1 MPASR
6 TWSLLQKGPPSTQP
20 RRSWCTAHASQEAAK
35 DGLAGQL
42 LHLRWEQNGAVE
54 TIRMG
59 SMEEISTSPYR
70 NHPVEVHG
78 PLSQVLMESK
88 VSRSRRLTEP
98 NPHQR
103 LTNDR

>member
-1 MPASR
+1 MD
-6 TWSLLQKGPPSTQP
+6 LQDNSST
-20 RRSWCTAHASQEAAK
+20 CV
-35 DGLAGQL
+35 G
-42 LHLRWEQNGAVE
+42 EQNGAVE

-59 SMEEISTSPYR
+59 SMEKISTSPYR